1 MVVALGVCLHSGGFD
16 GDDDPPVA
24 EVLDT
29 DPFGTREEF
38 VDIEGDCDEE
48 RVAWAVHPLEW
59 EVACKVASRGTWCRL
74 SRC

>member
-1 MVVALGVCLHSGGFD
+1 MSVALGVRLHSGGFE

-24 EVLDT
+24 EVLDA
-29 DPFGTREEF
+29 DPFGTREKF

-48 RVAWAVHPLEW
+48 RVAWAVHSLER
-59 EVACKVASRGTWCRL
+59 EVACKVASWVAWCRL